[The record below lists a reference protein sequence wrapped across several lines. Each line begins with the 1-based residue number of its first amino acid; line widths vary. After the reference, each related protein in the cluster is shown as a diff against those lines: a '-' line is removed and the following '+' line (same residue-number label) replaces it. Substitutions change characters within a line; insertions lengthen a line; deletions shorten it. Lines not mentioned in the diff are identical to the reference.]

1 MVNDKKKELKKKE
14 PKLLSQGTY
23 GCIYRPGISCD
34 GSISNSVKYITKI
47 QKQDETSKREN
58 EIGKLVLKMPN
69 HTQYYAPVME
79 SCNVSLAKI
88 DGNEIEKCDFIKNER
103 EESYETNKIR
113 YVGKNTLGKEML
125 QLFKKQPA
133 KVVKTIL
140 HNYRRLLDGFDKL
153 NKAGVIHYDI
163 KDNNI
168 MCDAK
173 NHNPII
179 IDFGLS
185 IDINKIGENDY
196 ADAFYVYG
204 PDYMPWCIDI
214 AFLSYYSRKL
224 KAETNTIKVDI
235 GFMNMDSEPTGMKDD
250 NLVKKEEVNKIIDD
264 FCGKNDVTT
273 LLSREE
279 VDNYKKILNI
289 YFKQMIGKTWK
300 SLRTELLKN
309 KMSWD
314 NYGLSVMLL
323 LSLDNF
329 HIIESNK
336 ENNQENALFEYIQL
350 LKKNILSEPMTRQ
363 TCEETLVELE
373 KKRIDKRK
381 FNDLQ
386 NRIIIQ
392 SQQSGSYEKIEN
404 EMSKQYLRNRAL

>member
-1 MVNDKKKELKKKE
+1 
-14 PKLLSQGTY
+14 
-23 GCIYRPGISCD
+23 
-34 GSISNSVKYITKI
+34 
-47 QKQDETSKREN
+47 
-58 EIGKLVLKMPN
+58 
-69 HTQYYAPVME
+69 
-79 SCNVSLAKI
+79 
-88 DGNEIEKCDFIKNER
+88 
-103 EESYETNKIR
+103 
-113 YVGKNTLGKEML
+113 
-125 QLFKKQPA
+125 
-133 KVVKTIL
+133 
-140 HNYRRLLDGFDKL
+140 
-153 NKAGVIHYDI
+153 
-163 KDNNI
+163 
-168 MCDAK
+168 
-173 NHNPII
+173 
-179 IDFGLS
+179 
-185 IDINKIGENDY
+185 
-196 ADAFYVYG
+196 
-204 PDYMPWCIDI
+204 MPWCIDI

-373 KKRIDKRK
+373 KKKIDKRK

-404 EMSKQYLRNRAL
+404 EMSKQYLRNHAL